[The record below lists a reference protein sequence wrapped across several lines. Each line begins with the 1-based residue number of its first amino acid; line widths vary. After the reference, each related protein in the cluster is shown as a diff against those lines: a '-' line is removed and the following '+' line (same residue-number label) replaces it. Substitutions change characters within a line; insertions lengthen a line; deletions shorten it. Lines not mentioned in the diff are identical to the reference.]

1 MTRFRLTARPIK
13 REDTTP
19 AGATQ
24 VVRAHHVFRRFF
36 DLIERFER
44 PCEPDPAPEIKARI
58 TCLDD
63 KPHR

>member
-13 REDTTP
+13 QEGAQT

-24 VVRAHHVFRRFF
+24 QARAHHVFRRFF

-44 PCEPDPAPEIKARI
+44 PRGADPAPEIKARI
-58 TCLDD
+58 TRLDD